1 MRKETDPM
9 RITKLVCLKT
19 ATLLAILAM
28 LTPGIGHCQ
37 STEEIF
43 NWVADQM
50 GMIDDIAMPTVQFVG
65 KKGIQK
71 AFIEGNR
78 NGYRRWES
86 HYGKDEA
93 AKILKTYL
101 DEIVGLF
108 NEKSQTIFIGTFI
121 DPCKQRAVLA
131 HEFVH
136 FFQYIKDGPIA
147 PGSFQ
152 EDISRLSREMKAYSI
167 QDKYEENFCQEDHIP
182 QVATQKH

>member
-1 MRKETDPM
+1 MK
-9 RITKLVCLKT
+9 ITKHVYFRT
-19 ATLLAILAM
+19 ATLLAILVM

-37 STEEIF
+37 SNEEIF
-43 NWVADQM
+43 NWVADQI
-50 GMIDDIAMPTVQFVG
+50 GITEAYTMPTVQFVE

-86 HYGKDEA
+86 HYGKDKA
-93 AKILKTYL
+93 AEILKVYL

-108 NEKSQTIFIGTFI
+108 NEKSKTIFIGTFI
-121 DPCKQRAVLA
+121 APCKQRAVLA

-136 FFQYIKDGPIA
+136 FFQYVTDGPIA

-152 EDISRLSREMKAYSI
+152 EDISRLSREMKAYSV
-167 QDKYEENFCQEDHIP
+167 QDTYEESFCQEDNLP